1 MGSGLA
7 GRLLAIALAFGA
19 AGYGVGRAAG
29 DNAPGNRVAVT
40 ARKFDFSQAEIRVK
54 KGERVTLV
62 LSSTDFVHG
71 FSVPDLGARVDLVP
85 GKQVELTLRP
95 DRAGRFVFLCDNFC
109 GEDHD
114 RMTGVLIVS
123 ER

>member
-1 MGSGLA
+1 
-7 GRLLAIALAFGA
+7 
-19 AGYGVGRAAG
+19 
-29 DNAPGNRVAVT
+29 VAVT
-40 ARKFDFSQAEIRVK
+40 ARKFDFSQPEIRVK